1 MRKFGLSLLAAAA
14 FFSMASSAHADLT
27 GDTVDVQ
34 YLYPN
39 ISTTVADVGNAVVP
53 GSVFYTPGGGTM
65 EITVTGNLVTI
76 TNNGTGV
83 DFQTPAGANPFNGF
97 SVSDLTQNP
106 GIVGVTF
113 LQGASTVPSNFMS
126 GPGAEVTTYSSSSSS
141 APATTTSR
149 SRRPSRCSA
158 PGWSVWASSSRVA
171 GRAGTSGTPLPPD
184 RGSATRPPTVNA
196 AGSDQTCW
204 FRSGTSATAPSGCR
218 RPRWGRHRGSA
229 SSPR

>member
-1 MRKFGLSLLAAAA
+1 MNITLPNIQEDIMCKFGLSLLAAAA

-113 LQGASTVPSNFMS
+113 LQGASTVPSNFLS
-126 GPGAEVTTYSSSSSS
+126 GPGAEVTTY
-141 APATTTSR
+141 TSNE
-149 SRRPSRCSA
+149 
-158 PGWSVWASSSRVA
+158 VFFNFA
-171 GRAGTSGTPLPPD
+171 GENWCNCTDFTAEFQLVFGTGNNNVPE
-184 RGSATRPPTVNA
+184 PPTVALLGAGLVGLGLFVARRRKSRNERNA
-196 AGSDQTCW
+196 A
-204 FRSGTSATAPSGCR
+204 TA
-218 RPRWGRHRGSA
+218 
-229 SSPR
+229 